1 MNFGAATLSL
11 ALYWKKKRILKVLK
25 LIQPPPPTTN
35 KYKTI
40 FYQFT
45 CTGFFGRPNNV
56 LDVSG
61 LPPPIPDFPY
71 NPMSEIA
78 CSSVH
83 RQDYIEPKKTFA
95 DTGVQVILLSQLSF
109 IIFNF

>member
-1 MNFGAATLSL
+1 M
-11 ALYWKKKRILKVLK
+11 KKLNSEVLK
-25 LIQPPPPTTN
+25 PIKPQPSPSTTN
-35 KYKTI
+35 QYKNI
-40 FYQFT
+40 FYLFT
-45 CTGFFGRPNNV
+45 CTGFFGRPNSN

-71 NPMSEIA
+71 NPMSEMA

-95 DTGVQVILLSQLSF
+95 DTGVQVIFQSQLSF
-109 IIFNF
+109 IIFNKDNLFSLTKR